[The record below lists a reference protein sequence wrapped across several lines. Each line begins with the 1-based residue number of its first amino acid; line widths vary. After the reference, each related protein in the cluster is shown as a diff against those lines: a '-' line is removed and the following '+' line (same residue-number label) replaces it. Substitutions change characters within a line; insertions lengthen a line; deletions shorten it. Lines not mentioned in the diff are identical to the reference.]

1 MSEYEL
7 SPLSGGVED
16 AALSGGV
23 EDAAPCPWLKVEA
36 QPAGDRQVVVA
47 YGDIDVDTES
57 ILQRALREAL
67 DRSVSGVNLDLGA
80 VGFCDCAGLNV
91 LLRMRRHALAHGKTL
106 AVQDAGP
113 ATGRL
118 LMMTGTRSLF
128 DVAAGPGMRAAGQNP
143 RATEPHDPSRSDPVD
158 GTDRGRDRTDLDIDR
173 TIDGTD
179 RGRDPTVLDIDRT
192 IDGTVVDLRLEV
204 GQLRRA
210 MQTRPVIDL
219 ARGVLMASFGLSAE
233 DAWTVLVTVSQHT
246 NTKLHQIAEE
256 LVDTVQ
262 GAPLPEP
269 LQRQLAEAVM
279 PFSRAREPGA

>member
-7 SPLSGGVED
+7 SQLSGGVED

-128 DVAAGPGMRAAGQNP
+128 DVAAGPDMRAAGQNP
-143 RATEPHDPSRSDPVD
+143 RSTEPHGPSRSDPVD
-158 GTDRGRDRTDLDIDR
+158 GTDRGRGRTD
-173 TIDGTD
+173 
-179 RGRDPTVLDIDRT
+179 LDIDRT